1 MSGQTCRPEKSAV
14 PNPKN
19 DTNMAIFPWHG
30 NCVIGLCLNSP
41 RGEDAVS
48 ATQNLKSTVEP
59 AETNPVTDI
68 CAVSERLQR
77 LSAPRKWKADA
88 ASKQVLE
95 ELLSLAAEAEQTVA
109 EQKERIRQL
118 ENLSVTDELTGLLNR
133 RGFEAEFSRAF
144 ARAHRVDE
152 NGVLIL
158 CDLDHFKAVNDTYGH
173 MAGDA
178 VLRAVG
184 EKLQQ
189 NTRQSDAVA
198 RIGGDEFAILLTQTG
213 PDTAAEL
220 TAKISRLL
228 NSLLV
233 TWNGH
238 QIPVSASAGFDIY
251 CAGKTA
257 ETVMFLAD
265 RALYA
270 KKGKIQK
277 ILETTCEQNRRGKR
291 PTNSASC

>member
-1 MSGQTCRPEKSAV
+1 M
-14 PNPKN
+14 
-19 DTNMAIFPWHG
+19 
-30 NCVIGLCLNSP
+30 
-41 RGEDAVS
+41 S
-48 ATQNLKSTVEP
+48 ATQILKSTVES